1 MTYSI
6 IEDGHI
12 ASPAGYRATGVACGL
27 KGVGKTRDLAM
38 LYSQRACKAAAMFTT
53 SQTRAAPV
61 FFNQA
66 ILARNREAVRAV
78 LINAGHANAGTGQ
91 PGLADAVECAKLT
104 ADELEVPRDSV
115 LLMSTGII
123 GVPLPMQRMRE
134 GIRRAASELDSGGGH
149 RAAMAIM
156 TTDTRPKERTFRVG
170 LRDGRSVTL
179 AGMAKGTRMI
189 HPRLATLLCLLTT
202 DLAIDSRLL
211 VRSLQQSVSRSFC
224 RLNIDGDTSPND
236 TILLLANG
244 ADEGPPIV
252 DASSREY
259 GAWQEALDA
268 LTADLAQ
275 QVVRDAAASGK
286 IVQVQVRGATNE
298 GGAREVAEAIT
309 GSVAVR
315 RAVAQGRPDWGA
327 LLTAVGNSG
336 AELRP
341 ELLELRIGGTLVMH
355 EGLPVPFDAAA
366 ITSCF
371 SGPEVEL
378 LADLHMGPGAA
389 TMWTCTWGGD

>member
-12 ASPAGYRATGVACGL
+12 ASPQGYRATGVACGL
-27 KGVGKTRDLAM
+27 KGLGKMRDLAL
-38 LYSQRACKAAAMFTT
+38 LYSQRSCKVAAMFTA

-123 GVPLPMQRMRE
+123 GVPVPMHRMRE

-156 TTDTRPKERTFRVG
+156 TTDTRPKERTYRVG

-189 HPRLATLLCLLTT
+189 HPRLATLLCLITT

-211 VRSLQQSVSRSFC
+211 ARSLQQSVSRSFC

-244 ADEGPPIV
+244 AAEGPPVV

-286 IVQVQVRGATNE
+286 IVQVQVRGAPNE
-298 GGAREVAEAIT
+298 GCACEVAEAIS
-309 GSVAVR
+309 GSSAVR
-315 RAVAQGRPDWGA
+315 RAVAQGRPDWGTM
-327 LLTAVGNSG
+327 LTAVGNSG

-341 ELLELRIGGTLVMH
+341 ELLELRIGGTTVMR
-355 EGLPVPFDAAA
+355 EGLPVPYDAAA
-366 ITSCF
+366 VTASL
-371 SGPEVEL
+371 SAPEVEL
-378 LADLHMGPGAA
+378 LADLHLGPGAA
-389 TMWTCTWGGD
+389 VMWTCTWGGD